1 MSRGPQRIV
10 ITPPSRISFPN
21 LKHLWEAREVLFRFG
36 ARDVTLRYRQT
47 ALGIVWV
54 VLQPLL
60 GAGIFTVVFGGIA
73 KLPSGNTPYFV
84 FTFAGLLAWNL
95 FSGIVSRASASLIS
109 NSALV
114 SKVFFPRILVP
125 LAVVYSVLVDFAVSL
140 GMMVVLL
147 LIYQI
152 NPGWFALLLPIW
164 TLLAVLLACGIGLI
178 ASSVMV
184 TYRDVGYVIPVALQL
199 LLYATPIAYSLS
211 AVPQRYLVFFE
222 LNPLTWLIEEFRWS
236 LLGQAAPKPL
246 YIVLSFVVSLA
257 VFLVGVVVFES
268 RERTFADII

>member
-1 MSRGPQRIV
+1 MTREPQRIV
-10 ITPPSRISFPN
+10 ITPPSRISLPN
-21 LKHLWEAREVLFRFG
+21 PRHLWEAREVLLRFG

-60 GAGIFTVVFGGIA
+60 GAGIFSVVFGGIA

-95 FSGIVSRASASLIS
+95 FSNIVSRASSSLIS

-125 LAVVYSVLVDFAVSL
+125 LAVVYSALVDFVVSL
-140 GMMVVLL
+140 GMMIVLL

-152 NPGWFALLLPIW
+152 NPGWSALLLPIW
-164 TLLAVLLACGIGLI
+164 TLLAILFACGIGLI
-178 ASSVMV
+178 ASSLMV
-184 TYRDVGYVIPVALQL
+184 SYRDVSYVIPVALQM
-199 LLYATPIAYSLS
+199 LLYATPIAYSIA
-211 AVPQRYLVFFE
+211 AVPHRYLVFFE
-222 LNPLTWLIEEFRWS
+222 VNPLTWMIEEFRWS
-236 LLGQAAPKPL
+236 LLRQAAPKPL
-246 YIVLSFVVSLA
+246 YIVLSFVVSVAIFLLGA
-257 VFLVGVVVFES
+257 VLFES
-268 RERTFADII
+268 RERTFADVI